1 MSSAYREKKTLAGD
15 QALNPEGR
23 HGELEVVD
31 DVKGIVEI
39 MFSNIGI
46 MSVTIQDKY
55 L

>member
-1 MSSAYREKKTLAGD
+1 MSSAYREKKKKTLAGD

-39 MFSNIGI
+39 MFSKSISNNSG
-46 MSVTIQDKY
+46 
-55 L
+55 

>member
-31 DVKGIVEI
+31 DVKGIVE
-39 MFSNIGI
+39 MFSKSIILG
-46 MSVTIQDKY
+46 SCQ
-55 L
+55 